1 MHMTGMT
8 YMQEAT
14 ATMEKEATT
23 RGIRKVLVLPPDLL
37 HEVEEYRRTLHPI
50 PSSSEAIRQ
59 LIRAGLKAV
68 RRMAPGR

>member
-14 ATMEKEATT
+14 ATMEKQALT
-23 RGIRKVLVLPPDLL
+23 RGIWKVLVLPPDLL
-37 HEVEEYRRTLHPI
+37 HEVEEYRRTLRPM

-59 LIRAGLKAV
+59 LIRAGLEAV
-68 RRMAPGR
+68 RKTGPSR